1 MLIGAYIK
9 YRLQP
14 NCSSGS
20 RYSRHSRPWPI
31 QNQGEG
37 SVVIEKELTLT
48 ANLALW
54 NTNQVKQNKIQNF
67 SWKFRLLKRFV
78 KRCYRDGWTTQMAS
92 CNGRRRHEIPFWRQK
107 TSPKSISIATSI
119 FVKVRLRN
127 VFIIIP
133 AHELFSLSYNI
144 YLLTILLIRFAF
156 LLTFD
161 NKYRYFWICGL
172 RK

>member
-1 MLIGAYIK
+1 M
-9 YRLQP
+9 
-14 NCSSGS
+14 
-20 RYSRHSRPWPI
+20 
-31 QNQGEG
+31 
-37 SVVIEKELTLT
+37 ELTLT

-133 AHELFSLSYNI
+133 AHELFSLQIAWLFPNVEQGH
-144 YLLTILLIRFAF
+144 IL
-156 LLTFD
+156 
-161 NKYRYFWICGL
+161 KYDSFNSQVKKKIIKL
-172 RK
+172 VFPF